1 LVVFGA
7 FHTLLV
13 ELTEITLRYHSRHIP
28 IASLTALLSDTKTV
42 IVCAGL
48 YTFGAL
54 DVVKIVLLIH
64 HFGQ

>member
-1 LVVFGA
+1 
-7 FHTLLV
+7 
-13 ELTEITLRYHSRHIP
+13 
-28 IASLTALLSDTKTV
+28 LLSDTKTV